1 MSELEDFRREKDAF
15 YRDDPHS
22 PLTARQR
29 RTFAGLSYYPEDP
42 RLRLS
47 LRPQEFEEPELVE
60 MQTSTGDTAR
70 YLRWARIEFE
80 VDGAQAAL
88 TVYRDPASGEMFLP
102 FQDANAGGETYGAGR
117 YLEPEE
123 MPDGTLLVDFNFA
136 YNPYCAYNEA
146 WSCPI
151 PLPENRLRLAIRA
164 GEMSFVGH

>member
-1 MSELEDFRREKDAF
+1 MSGLEDFRREKDAF

-29 RTFAGLSYYPEDP
+29 RTFTGLSYYPEDP

-117 YLEPEE
+117 YLEPELHPTDQLE
-123 MPDGTLLVDFNFA
+123 VDFNLA
-136 YNPYCAYNEA
+136 YNPFCAFSEDY
-146 WSCPI
+146 SCP
-151 PLPENRLRLAIRA
+151 LPPFENHLKVAIRA
-164 GEMSFVGH
+164 GERAFKK